1 MQLVTCRWRAELARC
16 CVCSELGKIKIVEN
30 GKSPKLTL
38 TTQSGDGGASAKEY
52 NMSLENGPE
61 RVGANAQHFRIL
73 TETVCPL
80 PAPLACLSD
89 PGLTLSRG
97 GQCGTAR
104 EWQRRAPLAARR

>member
-1 MQLVTCRWRAELARC
+1 
-16 CVCSELGKIKIVEN
+16 VCSNLGKIKIVED
-30 GKSPKLTL
+30 GKGPKLTL
-38 TTQSGDGGASAKEY
+38 TIPSGDGGKSAEPTEY
-52 NMSLENGPE
+52 NMSLENAPE
-61 RVGANAQHFRIL
+61 RVGDNAQHFRIL